1 MGRAALAASVATAV
15 LSSLGV
21 VPAAAHGDRTASEDS
36 SGRILFRDPVSTRT
50 AARLAA
56 HRTTP
61 GNAPFPLDQTFAL
74 HSLPG
79 SQHTIFLDFDGG
91 VVSGTAWNEPDVG
104 LEVRAYRGWV
114 IDGLD
119 SLGATELGSIQSVW
133 QRVAEDFAPFDV
145 DVTTQDPGQDALDR
159 SGPDDP
165 SYGTRVLV
173 TSSKAAMRAA
183 CPYVC
188 SGSAWYDVF
197 DLATDH
203 DFYQPSFVFPRMVGD
218 DEKNLAEV
226 ISHEVGHNFGLLH
239 DGTATDGYYGGHR
252 SWAPIM
258 GAGFGRPIVQWSRG
272 DYAGA
277 NNQQDDLA
285 IIAAN
290 GAPLRPDEAGGTT
303 AGAGPLPAGTAYIT
317 DDADVDVYALGSC
330 TGGVTLDARRAPVSP
345 DLDIRLSLLRADGTI
360 VTSANPP
367 SRMETRDRAS
377 GMSASIATTVPSG
390 SYFAAVAG
398 VGRGGPVEGYGG
410 YASVGSYTL
419 RQIGCL
425 PTAP

>member
-15 LSSLGV
+15 LSTLGV
-21 VPAAAHGDRTASEDS
+21 VPAAAHGDHAASEDT

-61 GNAPFPLDQTFAL
+61 GYARFPLDQTFAL

-79 SQHTIFLDFDGG
+79 SRHTIFLDFDGG

-104 LEVRAYRGWV
+104 LEARAYRGWV

-119 SLGATELGSIQSVW
+119 PLGATELGSIQSVW

-203 DFYQPSFVFPRMVGD
+203 DFYQPAFVFPRMVGD

-272 DYAGA
+272 D
-277 NNQQDDLA
+277 
-285 IIAAN
+285 
-290 GAPLRPDEAGGTT
+290 
-303 AGAGPLPAGTAYIT
+303 
-317 DDADVDVYALGSC
+317 
-330 TGGVTLDARRAPVSP
+330 
-345 DLDIRLSLLRADGTI
+345 
-360 VTSANPP
+360 
-367 SRMETRDRAS
+367 
-377 GMSASIATTVPSG
+377 
-390 SYFAAVAG
+390 
-398 VGRGGPVEGYGG
+398 
-410 YASVGSYTL
+410 
-419 RQIGCL
+419 
-425 PTAP
+425 